1 MEVDY
6 RLMRDDETPAV
17 IRFWCQVFDMPE
29 AYMVAK
35 MATDP
40 AACDHTYIAA
50 LPDGA
55 IVSTLHYFLSRRRD
69 AEGLPRLLV
78 GEIDSVVTRPD
89 ARRQGHA
96 ERLLRMAIAAL
107 EREGCDWSLLVSTDM
122 ARPLYER
129 HGWRCYPE
137 PWRQGSVTDEAM
149 STSATHL
156 VRPFDPRSEPDG
168 WERIATVDMAFN
180 QARPLT
186 VVRDPAYWRDYAAL
200 RIGNWMTTEDLMI
213 FAAFNSADDPQPCGY
228 ALAEFYPDAL
238 FQIRDLGV
246 LPTESAAISALLNAV
261 AQEARRKGVPPV
273 GRIYLPYE
281 PAIDA
286 ALAHL
291 FGGTLQYGQDQGHLM
306 ARPIRVQFI
315 QQQLDA
321 LFVAPGASFSCI
333 DLF

>member
-1 MEVDY
+1 
-6 RLMRDDETPAV
+6 
-17 IRFWCQVFDMPE
+17 MPE

-55 IVSTLHYFLSRRRD
+55 IISTLHYFLSRRRD
-69 AEGLPRLLV
+69 SEGLPRLLV

-96 ERLLRMAIAAL
+96 ERLLLLALAAL
-107 EREGCDWSLLVSTDM
+107 EREGCDWSLLVTTDM
-122 ARPLYER
+122 ARSLYER
-129 HGWRCYPE
+129 HGWRYYPE
-137 PWRQGSVTDEAM
+137 PWRQGALTDEGPP
-149 STSATHL
+149 TSEPYL
-156 VRPFDPRSEPDG
+156 VRPFDPHSEQDG

-180 QARPLT
+180 QTRPLT
-186 VVRDPAYWRDYAAL
+186 VVRDPAYWRHYAAL
-200 RIGNWMTTEDLMI
+200 RIGNWMTTEDLII
-213 FAAFNSADDPQPCGY
+213 FAAFRSADDPRLCGY

-246 LPTESAAISALLNAV
+246 LLTETAAISALLNAV

-273 GRIYLPYE
+273 GRIYLPDE

-286 ALAHL
+286 ALEQL
-291 FGGTLQYGQDQGHLM
+291 FGGSVQHGQDQGQLM
-306 ARPIRVQFI
+306 ARPIGTQFT

-321 LFVAPGASFSCI
+321 LFAAPGAGLSYI